1 MRYLTAGESHGK
13 AIVAIVEGLPS
24 QLPVEASR
32 LEAELARRRL
42 GYGRG
47 GRMSIEA
54 DRVEI
59 LSGVRY
65 GRTLGSPVC
74 LKVENLDHANWREV
88 MDAGPVDVPAEPVTA
103 PRPGHAD
110 LAGSLKYGTHDIRD
124 ILERASARETLGRV
138 LAGTLARLLL
148 EELGVTVISHVTGI
162 GGIDVSPATYAEP
175 LDQKRIDDAPL
186 RCLDSAAQSR
196 MMELIDQS
204 AAAGDS
210 LGGRFQVV
218 GQRVPPGLGSH
229 VHCDRRADGLL
240 AQSVM
245 SIPAIKSVTIGD
257 GWEVSHLPG
266 SAAQDPIA
274 YAEDGWRRPSNHAG
288 GVEGGITNGQP
299 VVVNAAMKPIPTIPQ
314 GLASADLITKQESLS
329 ASERADTCAV
339 PAAAV
344 VAESAVAW
352 VLADLLLQK
361 LGGDTL
367 NEMKSRYDAYRAY
380 LRDF

>member
-13 AIVAIVEGLPS
+13 AIVTIVEGLPS
-24 QLPVEASR
+24 KLLVTSDR

-59 LSGVRY
+59 VSGVRY
-65 GRTLGSPVC
+65 GLTLGSPVC
-74 LKVENLDHANWREV
+74 LSVENLDHVNWSEV
-88 MDAGPVDVPAEPVTA
+88 MKAEAASAPADPVTS

-138 LAGTLARLLL
+138 LAGTLARILL
-148 EELGVTVISHVTGI
+148 EEVGITVASHVTGI
-162 GGIDVSPATYAEP
+162 GDIDVSPETYEAE
-175 LDQKRIDDAPL
+175 LDLDAIDAAPL
-186 RCLDSAAQSR
+186 RCLDSAAEAR
-196 MMELIDQS
+196 MVELIDE
-204 AAAGDS
+204 AAAEGDS
-210 LGGRFQVV
+210 VGGRFQVV
-218 GQRVPPGLGSH
+218 AMGVPPGLGSH
-229 VHCDRRADGLL
+229 VHWDRRADGLL
-240 AQSVM
+240 AQSLM
-245 SIPAIKSVTIGD
+245 SIPAIKSITIGK
-257 GWEVSHLPG
+257 GYEVSRRPG
-266 SAAQDPIA
+266 SEAQDPIT
-274 YAEDGWRRPSNHAG
+274 YAQGGWARPSNRAG

-299 VVVNAAMKPIPTIPQ
+299 VIVNAAMKPIPTIAR
-314 GLASADLITKQESLS
+314 GLPSADLVTKRESLS
-329 ASERADTCAV
+329 TSERADTCAV

-352 VLADLLLQK
+352 VLADLVMQK
-361 LGGDTL
+361 FGGDTL
-367 NEMKSRYDAYRAY
+367 DEVKQRHGAYLEY

>member
-13 AIVAIVEGLPS
+13 AIVTIVEGLPS
-24 QLPVEASR
+24 QLPVTSER

-47 GRMSIEA
+47 GRMNIEP
-54 DRVEI
+54 DCVEI
-59 LSGVRY
+59 VSGVRY

-74 LKVENLDHANWREV
+74 LEVENLDHANWTEV
-88 MDAGPVDVPAEPVTA
+88 MKAEPTELTSPPVTS

-110 LAGSLKYGTHDIRD
+110 LAGSLKYRTHDIRD

-138 LAGTLARLLL
+138 LAGTLARILL
-148 EELGVTVISHVTGI
+148 EELGITVVSHVTGI
-162 GGIDVSPATYAEP
+162 GDIDVSPETYAAALE
-175 LDQKRIDDAPL
+175 RSSIDAAPL
-186 RCLDSAAQSR
+186 RCVDSEAEVR
-196 MMELIDQS
+196 MMELIDKA

-218 GQRVPPGLGSH
+218 ALGVPPGLGSH
-229 VHCDRRADGLL
+229 VHWDRRADGLL

-257 GWEVSHLPG
+257 GYEVSRRPG
-266 SAAQDPIA
+266 SQAQDPIT
-274 YAEDGWRRPSNHAG
+274 YAQGGWERPSNRAG
-288 GVEGGITNGQP
+288 GVEGGITNGQSL
-299 VVVNAAMKPIPTIPQ
+299 VVNAAMKPIPTIPR
-314 GLASADLITKQESLS
+314 GLPSADLVTKQESLS

-344 VAESAVAW
+344 VAEFAVAW

-367 NEMKSRYDAYRAY
+367 SELTSRHTAY
-380 LRDF
+380 LEYLKDF